1 MTFKNSNLT
10 RWIVLLPIISVF
22 ITAFILIAIGIDLAN
37 SIYKDELNS
46 FRIEIIKT
54 SKKRAILKVEETER
68 NFLLSE
74 KILKKVE
81 KEKIQEL
88 VSFSVNLMDN
98 FYRQNENLSKKE
110 LLKQIKKR
118 LRDIRF
124 FKNKTGYFFI
134 YDLKGTCIL
143 LPPNPSFEGK
153 NLINLKDASGKFSIK
168 EAIKF
173 LKKNKSGFF
182 EWYWYKP
189 NDKTKM
195 KKKIGYLYLYKPL
208 GIYIGTARY
217 EEDILKEIKHEIL
230 SNFKFNEERGKFFI
244 YSGSGEKLY
253 SKNIYLDKNQI
264 QNIKS
269 ASKIIDSGF
278 FISQNYIEGFD
289 IENATKTKSFYV
301 KYIPEFDWVIGT
313 NTYDVSILKEI
324 ENKKRSVIKKV
335 NNIIWDMVFI
345 VVISVFVILF
355 LMLTI
360 SNKLSKILKKYQ
372 KNLVKK
378 NHIMKKQKEE
388 LAHQVEHDILTSLP
402 NRLNLQKRLD
412 TTIKYAQKNNKK
424 LALMFIDID
433 HFKEINDSFGH
444 DIGDIL
450 LQTVAKRI
458 KESIRTRDLVARL
471 GGDEFIILIEN
482 YEKIDNILVIVKKIQ
497 KTTKEPIKLSNFLEN
512 ITLSIGISLYPSDG
526 ETPEELLKNADIAM
540 YEVKKRGRNGY
551 GFFKDKTT

>member
-1 MTFKNSNLT
+1 LTFKNSNLT

-208 GIYIGTARY
+208 DIYIGTARY

-372 KNLVKK
+372 KSLVKK
-378 NHIMKKQKEE
+378 NRIMKKQKEE

-402 NRLNLQKRLD
+402 NRFKLTKKLN
-412 TTIKYAQKNNKK
+412 TAIKYAKRNNKK
-424 LALMFIDID
+424 LALMLIDID